1 MGKNQFG
8 RGIKGCFRLIEK
20 RALYGRKMGRPLR
33 KGQKALINELLPSLE
48 IFLPNQEPLFS
59 PFKLFSAPV
68 QEVWLE
74 IGFGAGEH
82 LVKQALKY
90 PSVGII
96 GCEPYING
104 VAQLLKSVAEKE
116 ISNIRVFRG
125 DARLLLQSIAK
136 NSISRCFIL
145 FPDPWPKTR
154 HHKRRIIGPNTIPLF
169 YKVMSTEAELRIA
182 TDVTSY
188 KEWILEHILYSDTF
202 DWRVKRANDWRVRPP
217 DWPETRYEQKA
228 KKAGRLCSYFLF
240 KRRD

>member
-1 MGKNQFG
+1 
-8 RGIKGCFRLIEK
+8 
-20 RALYGRKMGRPLR
+20 MGRPLR
-33 KGQKALINELLPSLE
+33 KGQKALINDFLPPLE
-48 IFLPNQEPLFS
+48 IFLPNQEPLLS
-59 PFKLFSAPV
+59 PIEIFSAPV

-104 VAQLLKSVAEKE
+104 VARLLKSVAEKE
-116 ISNIRVFRG
+116 ISNIRIFRS
-125 DARLLLQSIAK
+125 DARLLLQSLAK
-136 NSISRCFIL
+136 ESISRVFIL

-154 HHKRRIIGPNTIPLF
+154 HHKRRIIGPNTIPFL
-169 YKVMSTEAELRIA
+169 YKVMSTESELRIA

-188 KEWILEHILYSDTF
+188 KEWILEHILYSDAF
-202 DWRVKRANDWRVRPP
+202 DWCVKRPNDWRVRPP
-217 DWPETRYEQKA
+217 DWPETRYEKKA

>member
-1 MGKNQFG
+1 
-8 RGIKGCFRLIEK
+8 
-20 RALYGRKMGRPLR
+20 MGRPLR